1 MTYGPIDFI
10 ALEFK
15 GNNFKGEII
24 PALRDLIVSKTIRVI
39 DLVIVLKDEQGNVEV
54 AELQQLSP
62 DIIAIFDPLDKEVNE
77 MIKVEDAKLVGQNME
92 NNSTA
97 AVMLFENLW
106 AVKFKEAVLN
116 ADGRLLMQLRIP
128 HQVVL
133 EALEDLTL
141 ADPETK

>member
-24 PALRDLIVSKTIRVI
+24 PALVELIANKTIRVI
-39 DLVIVLKDEQGNVEV
+39 DLVIVLKDEKGKVEV
-54 AELQQLSP
+54 AELQQLTP
-62 DIIAIFDPLDKEVNE
+62 DIIAVFDPLDKEVNGL
-77 MIKVEDAKLVGQNME
+77 IKEVDAAMVGRNME

-116 ADGRLLMQLRIP
+116 ADGRLLMQERIP
-128 HQVVL
+128 NEVVL
-133 EALEDLTL
+133 EALEDLSL
-141 ADPETK
+141 PEA

>member
-24 PALRDLIVSKTIRVI
+24 PALVELIANKTIRVI
-39 DLVIVLKDEQGNVEV
+39 DLVIVLKDEKGKVEV
-54 AELQQLSP
+54 AELQQLTP
-62 DIIAIFDPLDKEVNE
+62 DIIAVFDPLEKEVNGL
-77 MIKVEDAKLVGQNME
+77 IKEVDAAMVGRNME

-116 ADGRLLMQLRIP
+116 ADGRLLMQERIP
-128 HQVVL
+128 NEVVL
-133 EALEDLTL
+133 EALEDLSL
-141 ADPETK
+141 PEA

>member
-24 PALRDLIVSKTIRVI
+24 PALVELIANKTIRVI
-39 DLVIVLKDEQGNVEV
+39 DLVIVLKDEKGKVEV
-54 AELQQLSP
+54 AELQQLTP
-62 DIIAIFDPLDKEVNE
+62 DIIAVFDPLEKEVNGL
-77 MIKVEDAKLVGQNME
+77 IKEVDAAMVGRNME

-106 AVKFKEAVLN
+106 AIKFKDAVLN
-116 ADGRLLMQLRIP
+116 ASGRLLMQERIP
-128 HQVVL
+128 GTVVD
-133 EALEDLTL
+133 EALEDLAA
-141 ADPETK
+141 ADK

>member
-24 PALRDLIVSKTIRVI
+24 PALRDLIVSRTIRVI
-39 DLVIVLKDEQGNVEV
+39 DLVIVLKDKQGNVEV
-54 AELQQLSP
+54 AELQQLTP
-62 DIIAIFDPLDKEVNE
+62 DIIAIFDPIEHEVTE
-77 MIKVEDAKLVGQNME
+77 MIKDEDAHLVGSNME

-97 AVMLFENLW
+97 ALMLFENLW

-116 ADGRLLMQLRIP
+116 ADGKLLMQLRIP

-133 EALEDLTL
+133 EAMEDLALPDT
-141 ADPETK
+141 AAK